1 MLRFMIFVDG
11 SNLHGTLRDLGI
23 EINDYQSFFKFIHT
37 RAAATWANSVEG
49 GAGVAKQLVRTY
61 WYVVGDMDDWDFGNA
76 DTRAHLADRFMKS
89 RDLKE
94 RHFAQVEQ
102 AQPGLTIEQ
111 VQKIAFDEWYADT
124 AAWYNRKREILDGIR
139 RFYYP
144 VRRST
149 DQIEIVEC
157 GHWKPY
163 LSSHWVDEKGLDTM
177 LAVEM
182 LALRDSYD
190 VAIVISGDA
199 DMIPSISHLKRMG
212 KQVMSIELARG
223 PTHDDRGRGFS
234 TRMRL
239 VADFVP
245 RIFESDLL
253 RERFAT
259 RRNIDDAG

>member
-1 MLRFMIFVDG
+1 MIRFMIFIDG

-23 EINDYQSFFKFIHT
+23 EINDYQSFFKFIHA

-49 GAGVAKQLVRTY
+49 GAAVAKQLVRSY
-61 WYVVGDMDDWDFGNA
+61 WYVVGDMDDWDFSSP
-76 DTRAHLADRFMKS
+76 DTRAHLSDRFMKS

-94 RHFAQVEQ
+94 RHFAMIER
-102 AQPGLTIEQ
+102 AQPTLTPEQ
-111 VQKIAFDEWYADT
+111 VQKAAFESWYGDT
-124 AAWYNRKREILDGIR
+124 TAWYQRKREILDGMR
-139 RFYYP
+139 RFYYS

-149 DQIEIVEC
+149 DQIDIVEC
-157 GHWKPY
+157 GHWKPN

-212 KQVMSIELARG
+212 KQVMSVELARG

-239 VADFVP
+239 VSDFVP

-259 RRNIDDAG
+259 RRNIPEE